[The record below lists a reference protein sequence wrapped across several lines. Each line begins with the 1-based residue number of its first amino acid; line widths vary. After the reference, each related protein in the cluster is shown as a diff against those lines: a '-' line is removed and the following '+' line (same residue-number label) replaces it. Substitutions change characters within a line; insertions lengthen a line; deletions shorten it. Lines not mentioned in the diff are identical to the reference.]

1 MMPGTTLHRLAVYIC
16 SAKTLERVVEPAIAD
31 LQKEYADAT
40 LRSTLERA
48 RILLFGY
55 AGVWEGIAMTALEM
69 STPVDAD
76 RRALLRAFI
85 WGTAVT
91 VGASAMLIALTIA
104 AAPVFAPFYIA
115 LLTPMTLPIALPIGL
130 TLGIACGFSRG
141 AVSRHTKRVVLFS
154 AVLVTVVS
162 FSSMAWVKPVANQA
176 FRQSVFNAIGGKGIV
191 VKGLHE
197 MSIPELRRAVNMAP
211 RGDMD
216 ETPQRASWVYHL
228 TFALPLAPLLLAVL
242 ALTLVARGTRRATVM
257 AVCVAY
263 YVVLMATEALVYE
276 GLSPVAAAWIPNLL
290 FAGAI
295 LYLTSSRPPSIQS
308 SLSTA

>member
-1 MMPGTTLHRLAVYIC
+1 MMPGTTLHRLAAYIC

-31 LQKEYADAT
+31 LQKEYADAG
-40 LRSTLERA
+40 LRSRLERA

-55 AGVWEGIAMTALEM
+55 AGVWEGMAMTALDM
-69 STPVDAD
+69 SSPADTD

-91 VGASAMLIALTIA
+91 VCASAMLIALTIA

-130 TLGIACGFSRG
+130 TLGIACGLSRG
-141 AVSRHTKRVVLFS
+141 PVSRLTKRAVLFS
-154 AVLVTVVS
+154 AVFVTVVS

-176 FRQSVFNAIGGKGIV
+176 FRQSVFNAIGGKGTV

-211 RGDMD
+211 RGDVD
-216 ETPQRASWVYHL
+216 QTPQRAIWIYQL
-228 TFALPLAPLLLAVL
+228 TFALPLAPLVL
-242 ALTLVARGTRRATVM
+242 AMLALALVAHGTRRATVM
-257 AVCVAY
+257 AMCVAY
-263 YVVLMATEALVYE
+263 FVVLMATEALVYE
-276 GLSPVAAAWIPNLL
+276 GLSPVAAAWIPNVL
-290 FAGAI
+290 FAGA
-295 LYLTSSRPPSIQS
+295 LVYFASSGPPNVQS
-308 SLSTA
+308 SLSPA